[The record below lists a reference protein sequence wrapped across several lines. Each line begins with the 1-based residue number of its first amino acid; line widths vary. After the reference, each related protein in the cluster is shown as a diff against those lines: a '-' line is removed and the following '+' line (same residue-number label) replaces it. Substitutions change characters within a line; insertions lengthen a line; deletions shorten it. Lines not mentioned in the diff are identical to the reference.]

1 MTTVERLRTEFL
13 NLPRNERV
21 SLARDLLASLEE
33 HSDDDA
39 TSIDPEIEAAW
50 AEEAVRRSRAFDA
63 GETTAR
69 DWREVVAEIEQKLD
83 QRRSQRDS
91 AEAQS

>member
-1 MTTVERLRTEFL
+1 MTTAERLRTEFMA
-13 NLPRNERV
+13 LPRDERV
-21 SLARDLLASLEE
+21 TLARQLLVSLDEN
-33 HSDDDA
+33 SDDDA
-39 TSIDPEIEAAW
+39 TAIDPEIEAAW
-50 AEEAVRRSRAFDA
+50 VEEAIRRSRAYDA

-91 AEAQS
+91 AEVQP

>member
-1 MTTVERLRTEFL
+1 M
-13 NLPRNERV
+13 NLPREERV
-21 SLARDLLASLEE
+21 SLARELLVSLDED
-33 HSDDDA
+33 STDDV
-39 TSIDPEIEAAW
+39 TSIDSEIETAW
-50 AEEAVRRSRAFDA
+50 TEEAVRRSRAFDA

-91 AEAQS
+91 AEVQP